1 MDVKGNN
8 VTPDFSS
15 YILFE
20 ASGDSEEADFNHNK
34 MVCEISTVGSY
45 VHHGH
50 EDYDDDDDAL
60 SCSYDR
66 SDYDDD
72 ACNVAEVN
80 WDDDDDDDDDGEKKD
95 DVFGTSYCDEEDEVL
110 QEQHPTRSFVSFASN
125 QESLDEMEKNRL
137 FWEACLAS

>member
-20 ASGDSEEADFNHNK
+20 ASGDSEEADFDHNK
-34 MVCEISTVGSY
+34 MVCEISRVGSY

-50 EDYDDDDDAL
+50 EDYDDDDD
-60 SCSYDR
+60 
-66 SDYDDD
+66 
-72 ACNVAEVN
+72 
-80 WDDDDDDDDDGEKKD
+80 DDDDDDGKKKEED
-95 DVFGTSYCDEEDEVL
+95 VVFGTSYCDEEDEVL